1 MAQDPASIDADIAV
15 LGSGP
20 GGYTAA
26 FRAAD
31 LGKKVVLI
39 ERYPTLGGVCLNVG
53 CIPSKAFLHA
63 AKVLSEANEIKE
75 CGIDFGK
82 PNIDTEKLR
91 KWVMKVISQLTGGL
105 AGLAHKRGVQVV
117 SGYGQFTSAHQIN
130 VVHDDTVTRVN
141 FSQAIIAAGSQ
152 AAKLPFIPED
162 SRVLDSTSAL
172 ELKRIPKR
180 MLVVGGGII
189 GLELATVYHELGTS
203 VTIVEVLDRLVSEAD
218 PDLVKPLE
226 SRISSKY
233 ERIMHGTR
241 VTSVDCESD
250 MLSVQFEKNGEKF
263 ADQFDNILVAVGRQP
278 NGAKIGVE
286 NASVRVSDDGF
297 IAVDRQMRT
306 NIANIFAI
314 GDIVGQPML
323 AHKAVH
329 QGKVAA
335 EVAAGL
341 KAGFDTDIIPSV
353 AYTDP
358 EIAWAGLTENEAKRK
373 GVEYEKSSFPWA
385 ASGRALSTN
394 RSEGLTKL
402 LFEPTT
408 NRVIG
413 AGMTGP
419 NAGELIAEAM
429 LAIEMGADAQDLAL
443 TIHPHPTLS
452 ETIGFA
458 AEMQEGTI
466 TDLYMPK
473 RKPRRK

>member
-162 SRVLDSTSAL
+162 PRVLDSTSAL

-358 EIAWAGLTENEAKRK
+358 EIAWAGLTENEAKRE
-373 GVEYEKSSFPWA
+373 GIEYEKASFPWA

>member
-162 SRVLDSTSAL
+162 PRVLDSTSAL

-203 VTIVEVLDRLVSEAD
+203 VTVVEVLDRLVSEAD